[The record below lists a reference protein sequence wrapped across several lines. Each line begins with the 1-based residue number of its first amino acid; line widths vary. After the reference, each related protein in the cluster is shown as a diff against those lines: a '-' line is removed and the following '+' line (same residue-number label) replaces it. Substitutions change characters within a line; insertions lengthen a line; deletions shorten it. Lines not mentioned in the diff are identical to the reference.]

1 MRTFKLKKQKDV
13 NKFNVS
19 WFWSDRTG
27 ISEDRVKRG
36 PDYILC
42 GDQAGTFTL

>member
-19 WFWSDRTG
+19 WFWTDRTG
-27 ISEDRVKRG
+27 ISEDRV
-36 PDYILC
+36 
-42 GDQAGTFTL
+42 